1 MSHSGKW
8 TKQSNIQQ
16 FQFDIFNQNGR
27 RTIFGKQSYL
37 IGSFEGTRAIVC
49 MRRGERG
56 DQRRSSQRYQSST
69 QIPIHDHGQIYLDP
83 SGGDCDTEQ
92 GIDRE
97 DEESGFEV
105 KTLTQNCLSMS
116 HLFNEVFVPALV
128 TSITLHACTPLM
140 SG

>member
-1 MSHSGKW
+1 
-8 TKQSNIQQ
+8 
-16 FQFDIFNQNGR
+16 
-27 RTIFGKQSYL
+27 
-37 IGSFEGTRAIVC
+37 

-69 QIPIHDHGQIYLDP
+69 QIPIDDHGQIYLDP

-116 HLFNEVFVPALV
+116 HLFNEVFVPVLV
-128 TSITLHACTPLM
+128 TSITLHACTVISVIMQRPNFYRKYATSIFDSSFLLIL
-140 SG
+140 S